1 MGLQTIYRGARLGG
15 ARHLGGEQ
23 FFKKIKNIYIYIYKV
38 SSPLSL
44 LCEVIADMTFENF
57 NIEALDS
64 RELAISEGNKFSKKQ
79 KTKIQSQ
86 LATQFTV

>member
-1 MGLQTIYRGARLGG
+1 MGFQTIYRGARLGG

-23 FFKKIKNIYIYIYKV
+23 FFKKIKNENSKV

-44 LCEVIADMTFENF
+44 LCKVIVEMTFENF

-64 RELAISEGNKFSKKQ
+64 GELSPSRRGTNSQKK
-79 KTKIQSQ
+79 KK
-86 LATQFTV
+86 